1 MTRPTAHRWT
11 FPARFRRGASG
22 RKSARPI
29 QRLKEVVAEI
39 RRVARRE
46 PVVAADGVVSLLGK
60 LSPALER
67 VDSSSGAPGTAVN
80 RAVDAPVP
88 VIAGVDAPA
97 VMRERWL
104 ERLFDALQNGQMP
117 YIERLG
123 ERWGELRVSP
133 AIASAWAQS
142 VRLSAT
148 RRQAAFLR

>member
-1 MTRPTAHRWT
+1 MMTRPTAHRWT
-11 FPARFRRGASG
+11 FPDRFRRGASG
-22 RKSARPI
+22 RKSALPI
-29 QRLKEVVAEI
+29 QRLKEVIAEI
-39 RRVARRE
+39 QQVARKE
-46 PVVAADGVVSLLGK
+46 LVVAADGVVSLLEK

-104 ERLFDALQNGQMP
+104 ERLFDAMQNDQMP

-123 ERWGELRVSP
+123 ERWGELRVTP
-133 AIASAWAQS
+133 AMPPHGPN
-142 VRLSAT
+142 RYG
-148 RRQAAFLR
+148 